1 MFGVIGFG
9 PLDENETTKGVCE
22 SLSSSLLNIVAVEF
36 LQIGQ
41 HIPDKLN
48 SIMFLRENADI

>member
-1 MFGVIGFG
+1 VFGVIGFG

-36 LQIGQ
+36 LRIGK
-41 HIPDKLN
+41 HIPNKPVISEEEKKN
-48 SIMFLRENADI
+48 YK

>member
-36 LQIGQ
+36 LQIGK
-41 HIPDKLN
+41 HKPDKLN
-48 SIMFLRENADI
+48 PIMFLRENADI